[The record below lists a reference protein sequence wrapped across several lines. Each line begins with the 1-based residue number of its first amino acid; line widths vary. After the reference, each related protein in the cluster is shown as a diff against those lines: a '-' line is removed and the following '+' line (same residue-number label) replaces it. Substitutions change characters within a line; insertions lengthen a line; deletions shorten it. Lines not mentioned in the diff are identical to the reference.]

1 MKIAALAMR
10 TLLLAGLTIAAG
22 AAHAWWQ
29 DDWSYRKAVAIDPAL
44 IAAAPGLNGEVV
56 LPVRL
61 HHGNFPFFLD
71 MRDDGGDLRFVAA
84 DDVTPLP
91 FHIERYDRVVGMAIV
106 WVRVPVPTAPG
117 EHFWMYYGNS
127 EAVSASE
134 PARTFGPAATL
145 VMHFAESEG
154 APLDSTAFGHHA
166 MAFTGT
172 SGAAGKLGD
181 GAGFDDGSNLV
192 VAQTPALSIDTERGA
207 TVSFWLKL
215 DRDHVEP
222 ARLITYGDEDS
233 GLRLSIADN
242 RLIPAAYTETG
253 TVRVETDAALAVN
266 RWQHIALTLEGRML
280 SVFVDGKPAGEA
292 AVPDLT
298 SDAAFVV
305 GAPSEEVPG
314 FTGTLDELA
323 VHSTARPPAAF
334 AFSARAEDPDAGAL
348 TFGEDE
354 SRSSGSGMR
363 EYFDLMLSLS
373 SAIRIEGWVII
384 FLLAAIGIAAIDVV
398 IAKSFGVKRQ
408 ERADN
413 AFLAGFRRQSAADL
427 VASSAVDEQTE
438 KAYAGSGAF
447 RIYRAGVDEFGQLA
461 EAGQKRLDA
470 AGIEVIR
477 AGMEAQLV
485 AETDRLNSRLVLL
498 TLGVSGGPFLGL
510 LGTVL
515 GVMVTFATIAQAG
528 DVNVNTIAPGVAAA
542 LTTTVMGLLVAIPS
556 LFGYNYV
563 AGRIARRITAM
574 ETFIDQ
580 FISKLAK
587 GIASERDAA
596 SEARHAA

>member
-1 MKIAALAMR
+1 MKLAAMILRAF
-10 TLLLAGLTIAAG
+10 LLAGLTAAS

-29 DDWSYRKAVAIDPAL
+29 DDWSYRKAVSIDPSL
-44 IAAAPGLNGEVV
+44 IAAAPGLAGEVV

-71 MRDDGGDLRFVAA
+71 MRDDGGDLRFVAG
-84 DDVTPLP
+84 DDATALP
-91 FHIERYDRVVGMAIV
+91 FHIETYDRVVGMAIV
-106 WVRVPVPTAPG
+106 WVRVPLPQAPG
-117 EHFWMYYGNS
+117 EHFWMYYGNA

-145 VMHFAESEG
+145 VMHFAEVDG

-166 MAFTGT
+166 MAFTG
-172 SGAAGKLGD
+172 SGGAAGRLGD
-181 GAGFDDGSNLV
+181 GAAFDVDSNLI
-192 VAQTPALSIDTERGA
+192 VAHTPALSIDAERGA

-215 DRDHVEP
+215 GRDHVEP
-222 ARLITYGDEDS
+222 ARLLTYGDETA
-233 GLRLSIADN
+233 GVRLSIVDN
-242 RLIPAAYTETG
+242 RLVPEVYAESDA
-253 TVRVETDAALAVN
+253 VRAEADAALAVN
-266 RWQHIALTLEGRML
+266 RWQHIALTLDGPTL
-280 SVFVDGKPAGEA
+280 TLFVDGRAAGQA
-292 AVPDLT
+292 NVPELT
-298 SDAAFVV
+298 SDAAVVV
-305 GAPSEEVPG
+305 GAPSEEVAG
-314 FTGTLDELA
+314 FTGTLDELEI
-323 VHSTARPPAAF
+323 HSTARPPATF
-334 AFSARAEDPDAGAL
+334 SFSARAEDPDAGAL
-348 TFGEDE
+348 AFGEDE

-363 EYFDLMLSLS
+363 EYFDLILSLS

-413 AFLAGFRRQSAADL
+413 AFLSGFRRQSATDL
-427 VASSAVDEQTE
+427 VSTSTVDDQTE
-438 KAYAGSGAF
+438 KAYSGSGAF
-447 RIYRAGVDEFGQLA
+447 RIYRAGVEEFGQLA
-461 EAGQKRLDA
+461 QAGQKRLAA

-596 SEARHAA
+596 REALHAA